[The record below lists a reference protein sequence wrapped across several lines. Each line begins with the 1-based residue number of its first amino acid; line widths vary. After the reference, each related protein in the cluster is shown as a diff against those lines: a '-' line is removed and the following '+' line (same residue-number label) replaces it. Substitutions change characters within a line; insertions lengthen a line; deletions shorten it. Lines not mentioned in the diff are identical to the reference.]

1 MKKTQGKVQ
10 EKLQAKKD
18 DLIGKVHSVES
29 LGTLDGPGLRTVV
42 FLQGCP
48 LRCKFCHNI
57 DCTLREGGTEY
68 AVGELVNKILSN
80 KPYWGARGGVTFS
93 GGEPTFQNKFLLA
106 CLEKLKEEGVNV
118 ALDTCMMNSLFVIET
133 LLKFVDLWMIT
144 IKHMDPV
151 EHKELTGIR
160 NEVILRNIRYLDE
173 LITEHKLKAK
183 IRIRVLVIPE
193 INDSEENLKK
203 LGEFV
208 SQVKNL
214 EVVELL
220 AYSTHG
226 RHKWLKLFGEY
237 PLEGVRAATK
247 DDLQRAMDILSEY
260 EFEFK
265 Y

>member
-1 MKKTQGKVQ
+1 MDI
-10 EKLQAKKD
+10 EKDKSQIIKD
-18 DLIGKVHSVES
+18 ELVGRVHSMES

-48 LRCKFCHNI
+48 LRCKFCHNV
-57 DCTLREGGTEY
+57 DCTLREGGVEY
-68 AVGELVNKILSN
+68 TVDELVGKVLSN

-106 CLEKLKEEGVNV
+106 CLERLKQDGVNV
-118 ALDTCMMNSLFVIET
+118 ALDTCMMNSQFVIET
-133 LLKFVDLWMIT
+133 LLEKVDLWMIT
-144 IKHMDPV
+144 IKHMDT
-151 EHKELTGIR
+151 EAHKELTGIR
-160 NEVILRNIRYLDE
+160 NEVILRNIKYLDK
-173 LITEHKLKAK
+173 LITSQELNSK

-208 SQVKNL
+208 SQIKNL

-237 PLEGVRAATK
+237 PLEGVRPATQE
-247 DDLQRAMDILSEY
+247 DIQRAMEVLSEY